1 MERIGMLIRR
11 MLVQLTADRRKFGL
25 LCALAAVGLLFWARI
40 IVIKNLPRTVMADPE
55 QSEMAEN
62 DDSASGTESDN
73 NPFQVRSIQLDLV
86 PERDPFQINVAYF
99 PGEQKPASE
108 SGDGHKSAPSTS
120 EDPEQAISRL
130 HLEAVIQ
137 GNPMAVISGRTYRPG
152 DWIDTDGPNPIRFAL
167 VEVKRRSVL
176 LEHEGR
182 QYELRLDGSRG

>member
-1 MERIGMLIRR
+1 MERMHMLLRR
-11 MLVQLTADRRKFGL
+11 FTISLTTDRRKFGL
-25 LCALAAVGLLFWARI
+25 FCALLALGLLFWARI
-40 IVIKNLPRTVMADPE
+40 IVIKNLPRTVMADQE
-55 QSEMAEN
+55 QSEVAGS
-62 DDSASGTESDN
+62 DKSAPGTESDN
-73 NPFQVRSIQLDLV
+73 NHLQVRSIKLDLV

-99 PGEQKPASE
+99 PGEQKPDSE
-108 SGDGHKSAPSTS
+108 SGDGRKSAPSTS

-130 HLEAVIQ
+130 HLEAVMQ

-152 DWIDTDGPNPIRFAL
+152 DWIDTDGPNPVRFAL